1 MTEAPTPTEKQPTDK
16 QPATEER
23 RGGLFNRFLDAVE
36 WLGNLL
42 PHPVTLF
49 FLICVAVLLLS
60 GVAGALGWQVEDP
73 RPVGSSARSEDG
85 VIRAVSLLNPEGLRR
100 IGTSLVTNFTS
111 FAPLGT
117 VLVALLGVGVA
128 ERSGLLAAVVR
139 AMVLSAPRHLL
150 TMVVVFAAVVS
161 NTASEMGY
169 VVLIPLAAVVFHSVG
184 RNPLAGLA
192 CAFAAVSGGYS
203 ANILI
208 GTVDPL
214 LSGITTEAA
223 SLIDPEFAVGG
234 AKEVL
239 PTANYYFMF
248 ISTFLITALGTL
260 VTVFIVEPK
269 LGPYDP
275 SRAEEGVEDAVKD
288 MGALSADEKRGLKW
302 AGVTVFAMLIGLAF
316 LALPENGW
324 FRDPAV
330 NETLIQDLRPMLRS
344 VVALIFVFFIIPS
357 IVYGRITGSMRNDR
371 DVIDGMAKAMSS
383 MGLYMVLVFFA
394 AQFVAFFRW
403 TNLGTITAVTGADLL
418 RDLNLTGPL
427 VFIPFILMCCFVNLM
442 LGSASAQW
450 AVTAPIF
457 VPMLMS
463 IGYSPQAIQAA
474 YRIGDSSTN
483 IITPMM
489 SYFGLILA
497 FAMRYDKKLGIGTLI
512 ATMIPYSIAFL
523 TGWIVLFYL
532 WVFAL
537 GLPVGPGTSTY
548 YPDPRDTPEST
559 VELSEPWTEHWAIPA
574 AREMTPT
581 ASTGTRSLD
590 AGDQLRDARIAG
602 RRHFET
608 ARVLE
613 SHRQV
618 AVFQGPDRQRRQDL
632 PVARSD
638 VEHLFEP
645 PPRLRASPAIG

>member
-1 MTEAPTPTEKQPTDK
+1 MSADEKPQESS
-16 QPATEER
+16 AR
-23 RGGLFNRFLDAVE
+23 RGLFARFLDAVE

-49 FLICVAVLLLS
+49 FLICVAILLLS
-60 GVAGALGWQVEDP
+60 GIAGHFEWQVEDP
-73 RPVGSSARSEDG
+73 RPVGSSGRSEDG
-85 VIRAVSLLNPEGLRR
+85 MIKAVSLLNPAGLRR
-100 IGTSLVTNFTS
+100 IGTGLVTNFTS

-139 AMVLSAPRHLL
+139 SMVLGAPRNLL
-150 TMVVVFAAVVS
+150 TVVVVFSAVVS

-223 SLIDPEFAVGG
+223 SLINEGFAVGG
-234 AKEVL
+234 ELEIL

-248 ISTFLITALGTL
+248 VSTFMITLIGTL
-260 VTVFIVEPK
+260 VTVRIVEPK

-275 SRAEEGVEDAVKD
+275 SNAEEGIEDAIGD
-288 MGALSADEKRGLKW
+288 MGALSAVEKRGLK
-302 AGVTVFAMLIGLAF
+302 AASLTILVMIIGLLF
-316 LALPENGW
+316 LTLPENAW

-330 NETLIQDLRPMLRS
+330 NESLVQDLRPMLRS
-344 VVALIFVFFIIPS
+344 VVALIFVFFIVPA
-357 IVYGRITGSMRNDR
+357 IVYGRITGSMKNDR

-383 MGLYMVLVFFA
+383 MGLYLVLVFFA

-403 TNLGTITAVTGADLL
+403 TNLGTITAVAGADLL
-418 RDLNLTGPL
+418 QSWNLTGPL
-427 VFIPFILMCCFVNLM
+427 VFVPFILMCCFVNLM

-457 VPMLMS
+457 VPMLMTV
-463 IGYSPQAIQAA
+463 GYSPQVIQAA
-474 YRIGDSSTN
+474 YRIGDSTTN

-512 ATMIPYSIAFL
+512 ATMIPYSITFL
-523 TGWIVLFYL
+523 LAWMVLFYV
-532 WVFAL
+532 WVFVF
-537 GLPVGPGTSTY
+537 GLPVGPGTPTY
-548 YPDPRDTPEST
+548 Y
-559 VELSEPWTEHWAIPA
+559 
-574 AREMTPT
+574 
-581 ASTGTRSLD
+581 
-590 AGDQLRDARIAG
+590 
-602 RRHFET
+602 
-608 ARVLE
+608 
-613 SHRQV
+613 
-618 AVFQGPDRQRRQDL
+618 
-632 PVARSD
+632 
-638 VEHLFEP
+638 
-645 PPRLRASPAIG
+645 SPGG